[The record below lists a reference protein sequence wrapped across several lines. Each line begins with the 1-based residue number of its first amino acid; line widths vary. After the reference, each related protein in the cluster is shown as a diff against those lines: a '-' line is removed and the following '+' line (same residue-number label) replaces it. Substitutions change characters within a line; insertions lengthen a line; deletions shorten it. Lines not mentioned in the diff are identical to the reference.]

1 MKSQCLLKCTLNLT
15 KGDYVHVSSSVDGR
29 GSHSIAVLA
38 GDEGAGAVGARDEE
52 AGDERETIDPMV
64 SFNWILS
71 DTTSELS
78 SASSITASD
87 ENTKL
92 KQNCLKKQD
101 NFRGIKIVN
110 KLVISER

>member
-15 KGDYVHVSSSVDGR
+15 KGEYVHVSSSVDGR

-87 ENTKL
+87 E
-92 KQNCLKKQD
+92 KQ
-101 NFRGIKIVN
+101 
-110 KLVISER
+110 S